1 MRTVNF
7 GIDLGTTNSLISKY
21 ENGQVTIFK
30 NPIGHKESLPSVV
43 AFRKDRILV
52 GDKAR
57 EYLLKDPVNVF
68 GSFKRRMGTDD
79 KFYVVNQDE
88 NTTPI
93 ELSALVLRELKQFV
107 HTGETMAGVVIT
119 VPASFDTMQS
129 NATKEAGERAGFKH
143 IYLLQEPIAAGLAYF
158 NNYNKDELSGYWL
171 VYDLGGGTFD
181 AALIEVQDDEI
192 KVKDHEGNNFLGGVD
207 FDRLMVEK
215 LIVPAI
221 VKETGI
227 VGFEEELFR
236 TYGIYEK
243 LLYELIYKAEEAK
256 KVLSVADS
264 TELEFSANIGGVE
277 RDFYITI
284 TKDEFD
290 NLIAANIEGTIK
302 MLKDMLSRNNLYP
315 ENINEIVLVG
325 GSTFIPYVREQLFV
339 RTGIKVNASIDP
351 TSAIAV
357 GAGYYAANVYYDSE
371 PDIQKETEETD
382 YLSDIEKSIAHP
394 LTLNVAYSKTCR
406 KEDEVLL
413 VKVEGDTDGYTY
425 RITRLDGGFDTGLM
439 ALKPRVT
446 AFLPLLQGAVNHFH
460 FKIYDSAGQIVESL
474 TREIDITHGQYD
486 IAGQPLPKDIC
497 IEVDDKENQTT
508 KLELIFAKNSILPL
522 KKTLYRE
529 ISKTVKMGSEDNI
542 IINILEGD
550 HYASTLSNLP
560 IACIEISGKDLTS
573 DLFRGSDIE
582 IQIYISD
589 SRELRT
595 NVFLSMTG
603 QEFENVFSISEKHV
617 SIPRLKEQY
626 EKLEGDF
633 RKTVKDFSYQEETV
647 WTIQANELHKQFLSY
662 KEDLSKLKDDDKSDK
677 KYIIA
682 EAVARISQEFDKLGG
697 NDRMERLISN
707 YFDLKERVKETINNV
722 NSEKEQFLDRLS
734 KLEQSEE
741 HVIRSH
747 NPAGVS
753 RLMNHLDDL
762 DWDARWNTYSHI
774 AFYYTYLKH
783 FSANEYTNYASA
795 QSLFK
800 LGDKAL
806 EKESYLD
813 LKKVVQSLF
822 NLLKREETHIKTTE
836 FKGTGI
842 G

>member
-1 MRTVNF
+1 MKTVNF
-7 GIDLGTTNSLISKY
+7 AIDLGTTNSLIVKY

-43 AFRKDRILV
+43 AFRKDRTLV

-79 KFYVVNQDE
+79 KFYIVNQDE

-107 HTGETMAGVVIT
+107 HTGEAIESAVIT
-119 VPASFDTMQS
+119 IPASFDTMQS
-129 NATKEAGERAGFKH
+129 NATKEAGQKAGFRH
-143 IYLLQEPIAAGLAYF
+143 IYLLQEPIAASLAYF
-158 NNYNKDELSGYWL
+158 NNYNKNELSGYWL

-181 AALIEVQDDEI
+181 AALVQVQDDEI

-215 LIVPAI
+215 LIAPRI
-221 VKETGI
+221 VEETGI
-227 VGFEEELFR
+227 AGFEEELFR
-236 TYGIYEK
+236 AYGIYEK

-256 KVLSVADS
+256 KELSMADS
-264 TELEFSANIGGVE
+264 AEIEFSANIGDIDH
-277 RDFYITI
+277 DFYITI
-284 TKDEFD
+284 TKEQFD
-290 NLIAANIEGTIK
+290 NLIAKSIEDTIK
-302 MLKDMLSRNNLYP
+302 MLKGMLDRNNLHA

-339 RTGIKVNASIDP
+339 QTGIKVNASVDP

-357 GAGYYAANVYYDSE
+357 GAGYYAANIHYN
-371 PDIQKETEETD
+371 TEAGAAAEAEEKD
-382 YLSDIEKSIAHP
+382 YLSDIEESFQP
-394 LTLNVAYSKTCR
+394 LTVNVAYSKTCR

-413 VKVEGDTDGYTY
+413 VKIEGDTEGYTY
-425 RITRLDGGFDTGLM
+425 RITRSDGGFDTGSM
-439 ALKPRVT
+439 PLKNRIT
-446 AFLPLLQGAVNHFH
+446 AFLPLLQSTVNLFH
-460 FKIYDSAGQIVESL
+460 LKFYDPSGQHL
-474 TREIDITHGQYD
+474 PALAQEISITHGQYD

-529 ISKTVKMGSEDNI
+529 ISKTVKKGSDDSI

-560 IACIEISGKDLTS
+560 IACIAISGKDLSS

-582 IQIYISD
+582 IQVYISD

-603 QEFENVFSISEKHV
+603 QEFENVFSISEKHISV
-617 SIPRLKEQY
+617 PRLKEQY
-626 EKLEGDF
+626 EKLEEDF
-633 RKTVKDFSYQEETV
+633 RATIKDFNYQEETI
-647 WTIQANELHKQFLSY
+647 WSIQANELHKQFLSY
-662 KEDLSKLKDDDKSDK
+662 KEDLVKLKDNDKSDK
-677 KYIIA
+677 KYVIA
-682 EAVARISQEFDKLGG
+682 EAIARISQEFDKLGG
-697 NDRMERLISN
+697 NERMERLISR
-707 YFDLKERVKETINNV
+707 YLDLKERTKQTINNV
-722 NSEKEQFLDRLS
+722 NSEKEQFLDRLG
-734 KLEQSEE
+734 KIEQSEA

-747 NPAGVS
+747 NPAGIS
-753 RLMNHLDDL
+753 RLIQHLDEL

-774 AFYYTYLKH
+774 AYFYTYLKH
-783 FSANEYTNYASA
+783 FSEKEYTNYASA

-822 NLLKREETHIKTTE
+822 NILKREDIYVKTTE